1 VKNQTMPT
9 QLNSKLVRAF
19 LVVTL
24 VIGAGIFSPIA
35 DAKKK
40 ELPPVSPEG
49 LKLVPNTKVSAVYMR
64 DGANFSG
71 YDKVAILDCY
81 VAFVKD
87 WKRDQNDGAN
97 PFKVSDKDVTRIRTE
112 LAAMFKDVFGKS
124 LTAKGE
130 TLTTT
135 GGTGVLI
142 LRPAILNLDV
152 TAPDTMDPGSRTF
165 SASAGTATL
174 YLELLDGVSGELLMR
189 VMDAEEA
196 GDYGLAQVRN
206 SVTNRSDAER
216 MLKKWADRLGVFLQ
230 NARASAGG
238 VPTPPAKK

>member
-1 VKNQTMPT
+1 VKLIRT
-9 QLNSKLVRAF
+9 VFA
-19 LVVTL
+19 VAL
-24 VIGAGIFSPIA
+24 VISAGTFGSIA

-40 ELPPVSPEG
+40 ELPAVSPEG

-64 DGANFSG
+64 DGASFNG
-71 YDKVAILDCY
+71 YNKLAILDCY
-81 VAFVKD
+81 VAFRKD
-87 WKRDQNDGAN
+87 WKRDQNDGIN
-97 PFKVSDKDVTRIRTE
+97 KFKVDEGDVTRIKTE
-112 LAAMFKDVFGKS
+112 LAEMFKDVFSKE

-130 TLTTT
+130 SVVTT

-152 TAPDTMDPGSRTF
+152 TAPDTMQPGSRTF
-165 SASAGTATL
+165 AASAGQATL

-189 VMDAEEA
+189 VMDVEEA
-196 GDYGLAQVRN
+196 GDYGLTEIRN
-206 SVTNRSDAER
+206 SVTNRSDASR

-238 VPTPPAKK
+238 VPTAPAKK